1 MNAHLEQL
9 SPRPLWRHFRT
20 LCNTPRPSGHE
31 AALVATLERWA
42 DGLGL
47 AHDRD
52 AFGNLRIRKPAAP
65 GYEQAPG
72 VILQGH
78 LDMVAQANA
87 DHPHDFT
94 RDPIDTRVVDGWL
107 HARHT
112 TLGADN
118 GLGVAAALA
127 ILEDGALI
135 HGPLEALFTLEEES
149 SMGGALNLAEGWL
162 EGRVLLNLDSED
174 RGQVYIGCAGGA
186 DVIVDAQLPT
196 APLEAGEVALS
207 LSLTGLS
214 GGHSGIDIHK
224 GRGNANRLLVR
235 VLRALEPH
243 GARLVDYHGGT
254 LRNALPRE
262 AFATLALPEDARSHA
277 EARVA
282 ALEAELRAELAGVD
296 EGLSLDLRPCEAP
309 SAPSA
314 EPLTAH
320 ASHLLVRA
328 LHVAP
333 CGVERMSVALPGVVE
348 TSNNLGVVS
357 LSAGRFHLCALVRSL
372 RDSAT
377 ADIAD
382 RFRALFELIGARTR
396 VENAYPGWTPNPAS
410 PLLARFRRLHAERLG
425 QDPEVKVI
433 HAGLECGIL
442 GGKYPQLDMISFGP
456 LIRGAHSPDE
466 RVELSSVEEFWT
478 LLRVLVE
485 DLATVK
491 EEDLATL
498 GAEDA
503 DRSCGAPSS

>member
-31 AALVATLERWA
+31 AALVAILERWA

-52 AFGNLRIRKPAAP
+52 AFGNLRIRKPATP
-65 GYEQAPG
+65 GAESAPG

-87 DHPHDFT
+87 EHPHDFT
-94 RDPIDTRVVDGWL
+94 RDPIETRVGDDGWL
-107 HARHT
+107 HARDT

-127 ILEDGALI
+127 ILEDETLA

-162 EGRVLLNLDSED
+162 EGSLLLNLDSED

-186 DVIVDAQLPT
+186 DVIVEAQLPT
-196 APLEAGEVALS
+196 APLVDHEIALR

-214 GGHSGIDIHK
+214 GGHSGIDIDK

-235 VLRALEPH
+235 VLRALEPY
-243 GARLVDYHGGT
+243 GARLVDYRGGT

-262 AFATLALPEDARSHA
+262 AFATLVLPGDEQATAS
-277 EARVA
+277 ERVA
-282 ALEAELRAELAGVD
+282 VLQAELRAELAGVD
-296 EGLSLDLRPCEAP
+296 ERLTLTLLPLDVRPAEA
-309 SAPSA
+309 
-314 EPLTAH
+314 LTEQ
-320 ASHLLVRA
+320 ASQQLVRA

-333 CGVERMSVALPGVVE
+333 CGVERMSVAVPGVVE
-348 TSNNLGVVS
+348 TSNNLGVIR
-357 LSAGRFHLCALVRSL
+357 LEDGGFHLCALVRSL
-372 RDSAT
+372 HDSAT
-377 ADIAD
+377 QDLAD
-382 RFRALFELIGARTR
+382 RFRALFELVGARTR
-396 VENAYPGWTPNPAS
+396 VENAYPGWTPNPHG
-410 PLLARFRRLHAERLG
+410 PLLARFCRLHRERLG
-425 QDPEVKVI
+425 SDPEVKVI

-442 GGKYPQLDMISFGP
+442 GGKYPALDMISFGP

-466 RVELSSVEEFWT
+466 RVELDSVAEFWE
-478 LLRVLVE
+478 LLRALIE
-485 DLATVK
+485 DLARGET
-491 EEDLATL
+491 
-498 GAEDA
+498 
-503 DRSCGAPSS
+503 P

>member
-42 DGLGL
+42 DGQGL

-52 AFGNLRIRKPAAP
+52 AFGNLRLRKPATP
-65 GYEQAPG
+65 GHEQAPG

-94 RDPIDTRVVDGWL
+94 RDPIETRVGDDGWL

-127 ILEDGALI
+127 ILEDDALV

-149 SMGGALNLAEGWL
+149 SMGGALHLAEGWL

-186 DVIVDAQLPT
+186 DVNVDAQLPT
-196 APLEAGEVALS
+196 APPATGEQALT

-235 VLRALEPH
+235 VLRALEPL

-262 AFATLALPEDARSHA
+262 AFATLLLPDDVLEQAW
-277 EARVA
+277 ARVA
-282 ALEAELRAELAGVD
+282 SLETELRTELAGVD
-296 EGLSLDLRPCEAP
+296 EGLSLALEPREEAP
-309 SAPSA
+309 A
-314 EPLTAH
+314 EALTVQ
-320 ASHLLVRA
+320 ASQRLVRA
-328 LHVAP
+328 LHAAP
-333 CGVERMSVALPGVVE
+333 YGVERMSVEVPGVVE

-357 LSAGRFHLCALVRSL
+357 LEVGRFHLCALVRSL

-382 RFRALFELIGARTR
+382 RFRALFELIGAETR
-396 VENAYPGWTPNPAS
+396 VENAYPGWTPNPDS
-410 PLLARFRRLHAERLG
+410 PLLARFRRLHQERLG
-425 QDPEVKVI
+425 SDPEVKVI

-466 RVELSSVEEFWT
+466 RVELDSVEEFWT
-478 LLRVLVE
+478 LLRALVE
-485 DLATVK
+485 DLAT
-491 EEDLATL
+491 E
-498 GAEDA
+498 
-503 DRSCGAPSS
+503 

>member
-20 LCNTPRPSGHE
+20 LCNTPRPSGNE
-31 AALVATLERWA
+31 AALVAILERWA

-52 AFGNLRIRKPAAP
+52 TFGNLRIRKPATP
-65 GYEQAPG
+65 GFESAPG

-94 RDPIDTRVVDGWL
+94 RDPIETRVGDDGWL

-127 ILEDGALI
+127 ILEDEALV

-149 SMGGALNLAEGWL
+149 SMGGALNLAEDWL
-162 EGRVLLNLDSED
+162 EGHLLLNLDSED

-186 DVIVDAQLPT
+186 DVIVEAQLPS
-196 APLEAGEVALS
+196 ARLAEGERALR
-207 LSLTGLS
+207 LSLTGLT

-235 VLRALEPH
+235 VLRALEPF

-262 AFATLALPEDARSHA
+262 AFATLALPDDEQSSAS
-277 EARVA
+277 ERVA
-282 ALEAELRAELAGVD
+282 VLQEELRAELAGAD
-296 EGLSLDLRPCEAP
+296 EGLSLALSPLDSRPAEA
-309 SAPSA
+309 
-314 EPLTAH
+314 LTEQ
-320 ASHLLVRA
+320 ASQLLVRA

-333 CGVERMSVALPGVVE
+333 CGVERMSVAVPGVVE

-357 LSAGRFHLCALVRSL
+357 LEGGRFHLCALVRSL

-377 ADIAD
+377 VDLAD
-382 RFRALFELIGARTR
+382 RFRALFELIGACSRI
-396 VENAYPGWTPNPAS
+396 ENAYPGWTPNPQG
-410 PLLARFRRLHAERLG
+410 PLLARFCRLHRERTG
-425 QDPEVKVI
+425 SDPQVKVI

-466 RVELSSVEEFWT
+466 RVALDSVSEFWG
-478 LLRVLVE
+478 LLRALVE
-485 DLATVK
+485 DLAK
-491 EEDLATL
+491 
-498 GAEDA
+498 G
-503 DRSCGAPSS
+503 